1 LERVRFL
8 QFSRSEEHTMDRTKQ
23 TLRGKKVAI
32 LAADGF
38 EYVELSVPRAALRL
52 AGAQLELISL
62 HAGKIRGV
70 NLTEPTKTVRVD
82 KTLDDAVASDYDAL
96 LLPGGF
102 IGPDFLRQSRL
113 ARNFVR
119 AFDSAEKPIATLCH
133 GPWLLVSAELTM
145 GRHLSSW
152 PSLRDDIVHAGG
164 TWHDLPVVWDRNWI
178 SSRGPQD
185 LADFVPAMIELFAT
199 GAVSAEHLNGG
210 RVLQSQESSPK
221 PDYPIRAALAAA
233 RALPG
238 PTIRSIGVAALG
250 TAAGVMLAR
259 RLAS

>member
-1 LERVRFL
+1 MERG
-8 QFSRSEEHTMDRTKQ
+8 KQ

-38 EYVELSVPRAALRL
+38 EYVELSVPRTALRL
-52 AGAQLELISL
+52 AGAELELVSL

-82 KTLDDAVASDYDAL
+82 KTLEQAAASDYDAL

-113 ARNFVR
+113 ARDFVQ
-119 AFDSAEKPIATLCH
+119 AFDAAEKPIATLCH
-133 GPWLLVSAELTM
+133 GPWLLVSAELTT
-145 GRHLSSW
+145 GRHLASW

-164 TWHDLPVVWDRNWI
+164 IWHDLPLVWDRNWV

-185 LADFVPAMIELFAT
+185 LGHFVPAMIELFAT
-199 GAVSAEHLNGG
+199 GQVSAERLNGS
-210 RVLQSQESSPK
+210 RVLQSESSPK
-221 PDYPIRAALAAA
+221 PDQPVRAALAAA
-233 RALPG
+233 RVLPG
-238 PTIRSIGVAALG
+238 PTIRAIGVAALG

-259 RLAS
+259 RIAS

>member
-1 LERVRFL
+1 M
-8 QFSRSEEHTMDRTKQ
+8 QSSKQ
-23 TLRGKKVAI
+23 NLRGKKVAI

-38 EYVELSVPRAALRL
+38 EYVELSVPRSALRL
-52 AGAQLELISL
+52 AGAELEIISL

-82 KTLDDAVASDYDAL
+82 KTLEQAEASEYDAL
-96 LLPGGF
+96 LIPGGF

-113 ARNFVR
+113 AREFVQ
-119 AFDSAEKPIATLCH
+119 AFDIAAKPIATLCH
-133 GPWLLVSAELTM
+133 GPWLLVSAELTT

-164 TWHDLPVVWDRNWI
+164 IWHDLPLVWDRNWI

-185 LADFVPAMIELFAT
+185 LGHFVPAMIELFAT
-199 GAVSAEHLNGG
+199 GQVSAERLNGS
-210 RVLQSQESSPK
+210 RALQSQESSPK
-221 PDYPIRAALAAA
+221 PDYPVRAALVAA
-233 RALPG
+233 RVLPG
-238 PTIRSIGVAALG
+238 PTIRTIGVAALG

-259 RLAS
+259 RIVS

>member
-1 LERVRFL
+1 MEY
-8 QFSRSEEHTMDRTKQ
+8 SKQ

-38 EYVELSVPRAALRL
+38 EYVELSVPRTALRL
-52 AGAQLELISL
+52 AGAELELISL

-82 KTLDDAVASDYDAL
+82 KTLEQAVASDYDAL

-102 IGPDFLRQSRL
+102 VGPDFLRQSRL
-113 ARNFVR
+113 AREFVQ
-119 AFDSAEKPIATLCH
+119 AIDAAEKPIATLCH

-145 GRHLSSW
+145 GRHLASW

-164 TWHDLPVVWDRNWI
+164 LWHDQPLVWDRNWI

-185 LADFVPAMIELFAT
+185 LAQFVPAMIELFAT
-199 GAVSAEHLNGG
+199 GAVSAKRLNGA
-210 RVLQSQESSPK
+210 RDVESQESSPK
-221 PDYPIRAALAAA
+221 PEYPIRAALAAA
-233 RALPG
+233 RLLPG
-238 PTIRSIGVAALG
+238 PTIRTLGVAALG

-259 RLAS
+259 RIAS

>member
-1 LERVRFL
+1 M
-8 QFSRSEEHTMDRTKQ
+8 QSSKQ
-23 TLRGKKVAI
+23 NLRGKKVAI

-38 EYVELSVPRAALRL
+38 EYVELSVPRSALRL
-52 AGAQLELISL
+52 AGAELEIISL

-82 KTLDDAVASDYDAL
+82 KTLEQAEASEYDAL
-96 LLPGGF
+96 LIPGGF

-113 ARNFVR
+113 AREFVQ
-119 AFDSAEKPIATLCH
+119 AFDIAAKPIATLCH
-133 GPWLLVSAELTM
+133 GPWLLVSAELTT

-164 TWHDLPVVWDRNWI
+164 IWHDLPLVWDRNWI

-185 LADFVPAMIELFAT
+185 LGRFVPAMIELFAT
-199 GAVSAEHLNGG
+199 GQVSAERLNGS
-210 RVLQSQESSPK
+210 RALQSQESSPK
-221 PDYPIRAALAAA
+221 PDYPVRAALVAA
-233 RALPG
+233 RVLPG
-238 PTIRSIGVAALG
+238 PTIRTIGVAALG

-259 RLAS
+259 RIVS

>member
-1 LERVRFL
+1 ME
-8 QFSRSEEHTMDRTKQ
+8 QSKH

-38 EYVELSVPRAALRL
+38 EYVELSVPRTALRV
-52 AGAQLELISL
+52 AGAELELISL

-70 NLTEPTKTVRVD
+70 NLTEPAKTVRVD
-82 KTLDDAVASDYDAL
+82 KTLEQAAASEYDAL

-102 IGPDFLRQSRL
+102 ISPDFLRQSRL
-113 ARNFVR
+113 ARDFVQ
-119 AFDSAEKPIATLCH
+119 AFDAAEKPIATLCH

-164 TWHDLPVVWDRNWI
+164 TWHDLPLVWDRNWI

-185 LADFVPAMIELFAT
+185 LGHFVPAMLELFAT
-199 GAVSAEHLNGG
+199 GQVGAERLNGG
-210 RVLQSQESSPK
+210 RILEAQESSPK
-221 PDYPIRAALAAA
+221 PEYPIRAALAAA
-233 RALPG
+233 RVLPG
-238 PTIRSIGVAALG
+238 PTLRTIGVAALG
-250 TAAGVMLAR
+250 TAAGVVLAR
-259 RLAS
+259 RITS

>member
-1 LERVRFL
+1 M
-8 QFSRSEEHTMDRTKQ
+8 QSSNQ
-23 TLRGKKVAI
+23 TLRGKKIAI

-38 EYVELSVPRAALRL
+38 EYVELSVPRSALRL
-52 AGAQLELISL
+52 AGAEIELISL

-82 KTLDDAVASDYDAL
+82 KTLQQARASDYDAL

-113 ARNFVR
+113 AREFVQ
-119 AFDSAEKPIATLCH
+119 AFDAAEKPIATLCH
-133 GPWLLVSAELTM
+133 GPWLLVSAELTT

-164 TWHDLPVVWDRNWI
+164 IWHDLPLVWDRNWI

-185 LADFVPAMIELFAT
+185 LGHFVPAMVELFAT
-199 GAVSAEHLNGG
+199 GTVSAEHLNGG
-210 RVLQSQESSPK
+210 KDSQFQGSSPK
-221 PDYPIRAALAAA
+221 PEHPIQAALLAA
-233 RALPG
+233 RVLPG
-238 PTIRSIGVAALG
+238 PTFRTIGVAALG

-259 RLAS
+259 RIAS

>member
-1 LERVRFL
+1 M
-8 QFSRSEEHTMDRTKQ
+8 QSGKQ
-23 TLRGKKVAI
+23 TLRDKKVAI

-52 AGAQLELISL
+52 AGAELEVISL
-62 HAGKIRGV
+62 HAGKIRGM

-82 KTLDDAVASDYDAL
+82 KTLEHAVASDYDAL

-113 ARNFVR
+113 APEFVQ
-119 AFDSAEKPIATLCH
+119 AIDAAEKPIATLCH

-164 TWHDLPVVWDRNWI
+164 SWHDLPLVWDRNWL

-185 LADFVPAMIELFAT
+185 LGHFVPAMIELFAT
-199 GAVSAEHLNGG
+199 GQVSAEHLNGG
-210 RVLQSQESSPK
+210 GRASQSQESSPK
-221 PDYPIRAALAAA
+221 PDHPIPAALAAA
-233 RALPG
+233 RVLPG
-238 PTIRSIGVAALG
+238 PTFRTIGVAALG

-259 RLAS
+259 RIAS

>member
-1 LERVRFL
+1 M
-8 QFSRSEEHTMDRTKQ
+8 QSSKQ

-38 EYVELSVPRAALRL
+38 EYVELSVPRTALRL
-52 AGAQLELISL
+52 AGAEIELISL

-82 KTLDDAVASDYDAL
+82 QTLERAAPSDYDAL
-96 LLPGGF
+96 LIPGGF

-113 ARNFVR
+113 AREFVQ
-119 AFDSAEKPIATLCH
+119 AFDAAEKPIATLCH
-133 GPWLLVSAELTM
+133 GPWLLVSAELTI

-164 TWHDLPVVWDRNWI
+164 TWHDLPLVWDRNWI

-185 LADFVPAMIELFAT
+185 LGQFVPAMIELFAT
-199 GAVSAEHLNGG
+199 GQVSAEHLDGG
-210 RVLQSQESSPK
+210 RDVQSQESSPK
-221 PDYPIRAALAAA
+221 PDHPIQAALAAA
-233 RALPG
+233 RVLPG
-238 PTIRSIGVAALG
+238 PTFRTIGVAALG

-259 RLAS
+259 RIAS